1 MSLIELEGVS
11 VRQGSTPILQEISLA
26 VDEGDS
32 LGLVGPNGCGKSV
45 LLKAMATL
53 VRPSS
58 GRVLICD
65 FDTRFDAPQVRRR
78 IGYVPDQLGVYPGL
92 TVWQYL
98 NFFARMAGVPAVER
112 KSSVETLL
120 TVVDLFDRR
129 QLEVER
135 LSRGMC
141 RRLALA
147 RALVHNP
154 SVLLL
159 DDPLAG
165 LDGRGRL
172 ELIEVLKE
180 LRGMGLTV
188 VLSGHLL
195 GDIVELCSH
204 VAILRQGHVIRHCP
218 VEQLEGV
225 PGEAPSRIEIGILLG
240 HDVARAAL
248 ARMAEVRDLELSGQ
262 TLTFAFHGD
271 AAALATVLDQLVQ
284 EGVQIAHFGPGAR
297 RYDELAAGLVELE
310 NRPTG

>member
-1 MSLIELEGVS
+1 V
-11 VRQGSTPILQEISLA
+11 
-26 VDEGDS
+26 
-32 LGLVGPNGCGKSV
+32 
-45 LLKAMATL
+45 
-53 VRPSS
+53 
-58 GRVLICD
+58 
-65 FDTRFDAPQVRRR
+65 
-78 IGYVPDQLGVYPGL
+78 GYVPDQLGVYPGL

-98 NFFARMAGVPAVER
+98 SFFARMAGVSAVER

-135 LSRGMC
+135 LSRGMR

-172 ELIEVLKE
+172 ELTEVLKE

-204 VAILRQGHVIRHCP
+204 VAILREGRLIRHCA
-218 VEQLEGV
+218 VEQLEGT
-225 PGEAPSRIEIGILLG
+225 PAGAPSQIEISVLLG
-240 HDVARAAL
+240 QEIAQAVL
-248 ARMAEVRDLELSGQ
+248 SNMPEVRDLRLSGQ
-262 TLTFAFHGD
+262 TVSFGFEGD
-271 AAALATVLDQLVQ
+271 AAALATVLDQLVE
-284 EGVQIAHFGPGAR
+284 EGVQISRFGPGPR
-297 RYDELAAGLVELE
+297 RFDELAAGLVELE
-310 NRPTG
+310 NRPAT